1 MVKLSELSTD
11 VLLIEY
17 QQSIKRLKDLD
28 PMLPKVVRDIRG
40 QYRDYIGEELA
51 KRGLLKSGRELR
63 ARTG

>member
-1 MVKLSELSTD
+1 MIRLSDLNTE

-17 QQSIKRLKDLD
+17 QQSVKRLKSLD
-28 PMLPKVVRDIRG
+28 PRVPEVVRDIRT

-63 ARTG
+63 AKTG